1 MKEELSKRVADFQN
15 NDQQNNS
22 DSGNEID
29 DEEFRSAATDKLI
42 KKTTQNRIKFSNLA
56 RVSLSCDVSLG
67 ATAQLATALL
77 IDLNLVTRLLIKA
90 K

>member
-1 MKEELSKRVADFQN
+1 MKKEKIIAKDNKVKEQLSKRNADFQN

-42 KKTTQNRIKFSNLA
+42 KGILPCRTKN
-56 RVSLSCDVSLG
+56 
-67 ATAQLATALL
+67 
-77 IDLNLVTRLLIKA
+77 
-90 K
+90 